1 MLHMIGHIIFGL
13 VIGLI
18 AEFIMPRPH
27 PGGIIVTILLGIAGA
42 WVGGLIGRMLGLYPE
57 GHPAG
62 FFMALLGAIIL
73 LVIYHFAA
81 GSGPVR
87 TRSQLLHGSPKGSI
101 IHPASIRI

>member
-42 WVGGLIGRMLGLYPE
+42 WVGGLIGRMLGLYQE

-73 LVIYHFAA
+73 LTIYHFAA

-87 TRSQLLHGSPKGSI
+87 TRSHLLHRSPHSSA
-101 IHPASIRI
+101 IHPVSIRI